1 MDNMMT
7 LGQLDQTID
16 RNCKIYL
23 QSSED
28 EEGRTRIM
36 LTDYMRGSACLMSW
50 AIQRLGP
57 AKDGEGSVAVIDLS
71 VSLLKALEEV

>member
-7 LGQLDQTID
+7 IGQLNRTID

-50 AIQRLGP
+50 AIQGLRP
-57 AKDGEGSVAVIDLS
+57 AKDREGFVAVIDLS
-71 VSLLKALEEV
+71 VSLLKALEQV

>member
-36 LTDYMRGSACLMSW
+36 LTDY
-50 AIQRLGP
+50 IVVPQI
-57 AKDGEGSVAVIDLS
+57 K
-71 VSLLKALEEV
+71 